1 MKKKQSLQDKIYDLA
16 ETKLGPILMTAA
28 LPVVWGLDIAA
39 ELFSLRRD
47 LVAELDLMVRGTSSD
62 GLAPS
67 ADMVGDGIARFVAGG
82 VDLDSLPPSFA
93 LIGKPDATGPIPSSW
108 QVVPRFVVSDK
119 KYCATIKIEPGTNL
133 YGTGEIAGPLTRDGK
148 VTYAWNVDSAAYG
161 GWKKNLYQSHPW
173 VLAVRADGSSFGVLA
188 DTTYRLKINL
198 KNQISFTSYGHPFPV
213 YIIDAESPQA
223 VMEKLSGL
231 IGTISLPPKW
241 ALGYHQ
247 CRYSYYPESRAKEIA
262 DEFRMRKL
270 PCDVIWFDIHY
281 MDGYRVFTFDKEHF
295 PDPKRMND
303 YLHQK
308 GFKAIWM
315 IDPGVKKEKGYW
327 VYDQGTK
334 GDHWVKDKNGRE
346 YNARAWPGQCA
357 FPDYTRPRTREWW
370 AGLYKDFMAAGIDGV
385 WNDMNE
391 PCLLQYPKTMP
402 GSNLHKGGGE
412 LPPGDHALYHN
423 VYGMLMAAAS
433 REGIMAA
440 NPDKRPFVLTRSNF
454 IGGQR
459 YAATWTGD
467 NLATWAHVK
476 HSVTM
481 LLNLGLS
488 GQPFSGPDTGGFIG
502 KGTPEMFARWFG
514 VGVFFPFS
522 RGHAAIGN
530 IDKEPWEFG
539 PEIETSCKTALERRY
554 RLMPYLYT
562 LFRESSINGMPVMRP
577 VFFADP
583 ADPALRKE
591 DDAFL
596 LGRDLLVLPQLSKEA
611 NHKHA
616 LPKGIW
622 RTISLVGEDHK
633 KDVNQPELKIRGGSI
648 IPIGR
653 VVQNTTEES
662 LSPLTLL
669 VCLDE
674 SGAAEGEL
682 YEDAEEGYGYESGEY
697 LLTKYSAQTKDGKV
711 VVKIESRDGA
721 MARPS
726 RDCVVELI
734 TGNGVVKAH
743 GSEEEGIKIH

>member
-1 MKKKQSLQDKIYDLA
+1 M
-16 ETKLGPILMTAA
+16 LMAA
-28 LPVVWGLDIAA
+28 SMPFMQGIDIAA
-39 ELFSLRRD
+39 YVLSLRK
-47 LVAELDLMVRGTSSD
+47 ELATELGLMVRGRPSD

-67 ADMVGDGIARFVAGG
+67 ADMIGDGVARFLADG
-82 VDLDSLPPSFA
+82 VDYGSLPPSFA
-93 LIGKPDATGPIPSSW
+93 IVGKPEATGPVSSSW
-108 QVVPRFVVSDK
+108 QVVPKFTVSPE
-119 KYCATIKIEPGTNL
+119 KYSAVIKIEPGTNL
-133 YGTGEIAGPLTRDGK
+133 YGTGEIAGPLERGGK
-148 VTYAWNVDSAAYG
+148 VTYTWNVDSLGYG

-173 VLAVRADGSSFGVLA
+173 VLAVRPDGSSFGVLA

-198 KNQISFTSYGHPFPV
+198 KNGISFTSQGHPFPV
-213 YIIDAESPQA
+213 YVVDAESPQK
-223 VMEKLSGL
+223 VLEKLSVL
-231 IGTISLPPKW
+231 TGTIALPPKW
-241 ALGYHQ
+241 AIGYHQ
-247 CRYSYYPESRAKEIA
+247 SRWSYYPESRAKEIA
-262 DEFRMRKL
+262 DEFRARDI

-281 MDGYRVFTFDKEHF
+281 MDGYRVFTFDKELY

-303 YLHQK
+303 YLHQN

-315 IDPGVKKEKGYW
+315 IDPGVKKDPGYW
-327 VYDQGTK
+327 VYDRGTAD
-334 GDHWVKDKNGRE
+334 DHWVKDKNGKQ
-346 YNARAWPGQCA
+346 YNAKVWPGVCA
-357 FPDYTRPRTREWW
+357 FPDYTRPETREWW
-370 AGLYKDFMAAGIDGV
+370 AGLYKDFMATGIDGV

-391 PCLLQYPKTMP
+391 PAFVEYPKTMP
-402 GSNLHKGGGE
+402 GSNLHAGGGD

-423 VYGMLMAAAS
+423 VYGMLMVEAS

-467 NLATWAHVK
+467 NMATWAHVK

-481 LLNLGLS
+481 ILNLGLS
-488 GQPFSGPDTGGFIG
+488 GQPFSGPDVGGFIG

-522 RGHAAIGN
+522 RGHAALGN
-530 IDKEPWEFG
+530 IDKEPWAFG
-539 PEIETSCKTALERRY
+539 PEIEASCKTALERRY

-583 ADPALRKE
+583 TDPALRKE
-591 DDAFL
+591 DAAFL
-596 LGRDLLVLPQLSKEA
+596 LGKDLLVLPQLSKGA
-611 NHKHA
+611 DHVHA

-633 KDVNQPELKIRGGSI
+633 EDLNQPELKIRGGSI
-648 IPIGR
+648 IPLGR
-653 VVQNTTEES
+653 VVQNTTQES

-682 YEDAEEGYGYESGEY
+682 YEDAEDGYGYERGEY
-697 LLTKYSAQTKDGKV
+697 LLTKYSARQKDGQV
-711 VVKIESRDGA
+711 VVKIESQEGD

-726 RDCVVELI
+726 RDCVIELI
-734 TGNGVVKAH
+734 SADRVVKAS
-743 GSEEEGIKIH
+743 GSEKEGIEIQ